1 MRGSIDLPRFGRRA
15 SRGGDVSHGH
25 CPGRRRRSGL
35 LRSGAN
41 CAASERKS
49 LDLRRPPRHFNAKQE
64 KRPGKPAYFRT
75 KMHFDPVHPVE
86 NVLTRTNR
94 CLLRKK
100 SVTRKKFVTRK
111 IPRKNSLVSKAC
123 RPQYPAITRSLSELP
138 NPRSHI
144 LQQPLRR
151 RRCPT
156 DTCAVITAEPLRTYI
171 RWLGYLIRSDIQRL
185 AKLT

>member
-1 MRGSIDLPRFGRRA
+1 MAIFWA
-15 SRGGDVSHGH
+15 SYFWLKCR
-25 CPGRRRRSGL
+25 GRRRRSGL

-41 CAASERKS
+41 CAAPERKS
-49 LDLRRPPRHFNAKQE
+49 LDLRWPPRHFNAKQE

-75 KMHFDPVHPVE
+75 KMHFDPVHPAE

-100 SVTRKKFVTRK
+100 SVTRK